1 MQTYVLNS
9 LQWAEKQPSL
19 DCDEAFIPSLPE
31 RVSFAA
37 FQPVSGSTQSE
48 LVKLQQEKLKAMDLR
63 DTKQR
68 LNNSLEFVK
77 GSISMLAA
85 KLAIQALEMQ

>member
-1 MQTYVLNS
+1 MT
-9 LQWAEKQPSL
+9 
-19 DCDEAFIPSLPE
+19 
-31 RVSFAA
+31 
-37 FQPVSGSTQSE
+37 GSTQSE
-48 LVKLQQEKLKAMDLR
+48 LVKLQQEKVKAMDLR

-85 KLAIQALEMQ
+85 KLAIQALEIQ

>member
-37 FQPVSGSTQSE
+37 FQPVSG
-48 LVKLQQEKLKAMDLR
+48 KL
-63 DTKQR
+63 
-68 LNNSLEFVK
+68 
-77 GSISMLAA
+77 ISFSS
-85 KLAIQALEMQ
+85 